1 MKKFNG
7 TSISDQF
14 VVATE
19 SGRRIATGVSV
30 EHVESTAMAGRSRCI
45 YKRRRDGKGYDFY
58 RQF

>member
-7 TSISDQF
+7 TSIADQF
-14 VVATE
+14 VVATDG
-19 SGRRIATGVSV
+19 GRRLATGVSI
-30 EHVESTAMAGRSRCI
+30 EHVEYIAEAGRSRCI